1 MATVGSIIKWNIIMN
16 LSVVIVMDSLFAIVY
31 ECVCLELKRYLVYK
45 LTQFPAAVL
54 DTCYM

>member
-1 MATVGSIIKWNIIMN
+1 MN
-16 LSVVIVMDSLFAIVY
+16 LSVVTYSYGFAIVY

-54 DTCYM
+54 DTCNLAAELRLLLIRG